1 MPVKLDV
8 IPAES
13 GIQYLAATASAVHSA
28 AEGLT
33 MFTLYRYRFA
43 AMGSRCEIRLYA
55 RSEESAAACARAAVN
70 DVLRLETKY
79 SRYRD
84 DSVTAAINRV
94 AAAGGAIDI
103 DAETATLLDYGA
115 TCYEQSDGLFD
126 LTSGI
131 LREVWSADRRELPDT
146 DTLQRLLARVGWNK
160 VRWQSPRL
168 VFGFPGMEIDFGG
181 VVKEYAADR
190 AATLCAEAGVRH
202 GLVDLGGDI
211 KIVGPHP
218 DGTPW
223 AVGIQHP
230 RSAEAVMATV
240 DLFQGAIATSGDY
253 ERFVEIDGRRYSHIL
268 SPRTGM
274 PVCGL
279 AGVSVAAPECVVAG
293 SATTIAMLMEDRGA
307 QWLDEVGLPHVWMDQ
322 QLRVGGTYA

>member
-1 MPVKLDV
+1 M
-8 IPAES
+8 
-13 GIQYLAATASAVHSA
+13 
-28 AEGLT
+28 T
-33 MFTLYRYRFA
+33 MLTLYRYPFR

-55 RSEESAAACARAAVN
+55 SSEEPAAACAQAAIA
-70 DVLRLETKY
+70 DVLRLEAKY

-94 AAAGGAIDI
+94 AAAGGAVDV
-103 DAETATLLDYGA
+103 DAETATLLDYAA
-115 TCYEQSDGLFD
+115 TCFEQSDGLFD

-131 LREVWSADRRELPDT
+131 LREAWSAERRELPSSDA
-146 DTLQRLLARVGWNK
+146 LQRLLARVGWGK
-160 VRWQSPRL
+160 VRWQRPRL
-168 VFGFPGMEIDFGG
+168 AFGVPGMEIDFGG

-190 AATLCAEAGVRH
+190 AATLCAEAGFRH

-223 AVGIQHP
+223 VVGIQHP
-230 RSAEAVMATV
+230 RNPEAVMATL
-240 DLFQGAIATSGDY
+240 DLFRGAIATSGDY
-253 ERFVEIDGRRYSHIL
+253 ERFVEIGGRRYSHIL

-274 PVCGL
+274 PVNGL

-293 SATTIAMLMEDRGA
+293 SATTIAMLMENRGPE
-307 QWLDEVGLPHVWMDQ
+307 WLDEVGLPHVWMDQ
-322 QLRVGGTYA
+322 KLRVGGTCA

>member
-1 MPVKLDV
+1 ML
-8 IPAES
+8 
-13 GIQYLAATASAVHSA
+13 
-28 AEGLT
+28 
-33 MFTLYRYRFA
+33 TLYRYPFA

-55 RSEESAAACARAAVN
+55 PSEEPAGACARAAIA
-70 DVLRLETKY
+70 DVLRLQAKY

-94 AAAGGAIDI
+94 AAAGGALDV
-103 DAETATLLDYGA
+103 DAETATLLDYAA
-115 TCYEQSDGLFD
+115 TCFEQSDGLFD
-126 LTSGI
+126 LTSGT
-131 LREVWSADRRELPDT
+131 LREAWSAERCELPGKDA
-146 DTLQRLLARVGWNK
+146 LQRLLARVGWDK
-160 VRWQSPRL
+160 VRWQRPRL
-168 VFGFPGMEIDFGG
+168 VFGVSGMEIDFGG

-190 AATLCAEAGVRH
+190 AATLCAQAGFRH

-223 AVGIQHP
+223 VVGIQHP
-230 RSAEAVMATV
+230 RNPEAVMATL
-240 DLFQGAIATSGDY
+240 DLFHGAIATSGDY

-274 PVCGL
+274 PVNGL

-293 SATTIAMLMEDRGA
+293 SATTIAMLMEDRGPE
-307 QWLDEVGLPHVWMDQ
+307 WLDEVGLPHVWMDQ
-322 QLRVGGTYA
+322 MLRVGGTYA

>member
-1 MPVKLDV
+1 MTM
-8 IPAES
+8 
-13 GIQYLAATASAVHSA
+13 LA
-28 AEGLT
+28 
-33 MFTLYRYRFA
+33 LYRYPFR

-55 RSEESAAACARAAVN
+55 SSEEPAGACAQAAIA
-70 DVLRLETKY
+70 DVLRLEAKY

-94 AAAGGAIDI
+94 AAAGGAVDV
-103 DAETATLLDYGA
+103 DAETATLLDYAA
-115 TCYEQSDGLFD
+115 TCFEQSDGLFD

-131 LREVWSADRRELPDT
+131 LREAWSAECRELPGT
-146 DTLQRLLARVGWNK
+146 DALQRLLARVGWSK
-160 VRWQSPRL
+160 VRWQRPRL
-168 VFGFPGMEIDFGG
+168 AFGVPGMEIDFGG

-190 AATLCAEAGVRH
+190 AATLCAGTGFRH

-223 AVGIQHP
+223 VVGIQHP
-230 RSAEAVMATV
+230 RNPEAVMATL
-240 DLFQGAIATSGDY
+240 DLFHGAIATSGDY
-253 ERFVEIDGRRYSHIL
+253 ERFVEIGGRRYSHIL

-274 PVCGL
+274 PVNGL

-293 SATTIAMLMEDRGA
+293 SATTIAMLMEDRGPE
-307 QWLDEVGLPHVWMDQ
+307 WLDEVGLPHVWMDQ
-322 QLRVGGTYA
+322 KLHVGGTCA